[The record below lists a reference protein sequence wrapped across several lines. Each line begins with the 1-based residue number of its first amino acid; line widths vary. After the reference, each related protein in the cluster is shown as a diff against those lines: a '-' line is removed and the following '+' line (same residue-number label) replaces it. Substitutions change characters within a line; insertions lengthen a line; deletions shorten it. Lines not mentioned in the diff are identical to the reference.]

1 MHVSTLT
8 QRILLVAL
16 ALSLT
21 ACASSAPQTARTG
34 SQPKSWSASRSLT
47 DPLSGSPGPAA
58 VCPDPAPHPI
68 GLSISET
75 FQATYAEII
84 EWHCAGQSF
93 EDILLAL
100 QTEELTGRPVAEI
113 FALKEQM
120 TWDEIWSELYTTSY
134 KETTQ

>member
-1 MHVSTLT
+1 MHVSTLI
-8 QRILLVAL
+8 QRILVMAL

-21 ACASSAPQTARTG
+21 GCTSSAPQTARTG
-34 SQPKSWSASRSLT
+34 SQPKSWSASRPLT
-47 DPLSGSPGPAA
+47 DPTSGPLPAAPEAGPAA

-75 FQATYAEII
+75 FEASYAQVI
-84 EWHCAGQSF
+84 EWYCAGQSF

-100 QTEELTGRPVAEI
+100 QTEELTGHPVAEI

-120 TWDEIWSELYTTSY
+120 TWDEIWTELYTTP
-134 KETTQ
+134 